1 MPRLPRIAIGRLGFL
16 ALKLVNLA
24 LVTLYSFG
32 IIYVLVR
39 TVPPGFYPWMVLLA
53 SIGGYVLATDMGFS
67 AYVYAEVRRD
77 FLGDAL
83 DGADELVSQAA
94 TLYLALALGA
104 VVLAAIVIP
113 LFSPPRLAP
122 ALICY
127 FATIVLPLPWM
138 LIRRVAAALDLY
150 VQMEAL
156 ECARRAL
163 FCLLAATMLFGVSL
177 LAFSLAC
184 LVAWVAAAAASWWL
198 LKRHGFRLHFGSPD
212 RIARFWRANRQ
223 GVLKSGKFAALEFFV
238 YNFPYI
244 AIPVMFHGP
253 ADIVSFDL
261 FNKVARFG
269 GAAYSVPGEA
279 FCPPQTRAYY
289 AGAAEGVSHYQRLTW
304 LVGAVPMLIGAGLLA
319 SFGGPVFDEL
329 LAGTHPVSP
338 LVRLAMIAMLAAL
351 LLQSSSGGFLV
362 AVGKYD
368 ELAQVATITTT
379 LMLAVMALTVLFG
392 VPFPIFMLLYV
403 AVYFFHAIAFQVLFE
418 RLRGSAPGAQA
429 AAVAVS

>member
-1 MPRLPRIAIGRLGFL
+1 MLRLPRIAVGRLGFL
-16 ALKLVNLA
+16 SLKLVNLA

-39 TVPPGFYPWMVLLA
+39 IVPPGFYPWMVLLT

-77 FLGDAL
+77 FLSDAL
-83 DGADELVSQAA
+83 DGADELVSQAT
-94 TLYLALALGA
+94 TLYLGLAIAAIL
-104 VVLAAIVIP
+104 LAALIIP
-113 LFSPPRLAP
+113 FLSPPRLAP
-122 ALICY
+122 ALVCY

-150 VQMEAL
+150 VEMEAL
-156 ECARRAL
+156 ECARRAV

-177 LAFSLAC
+177 LGFALAC
-184 LVAWVAAAAASWWL
+184 LAAWAVAAAASWSL
-198 LKRHGFRLHFGSPD
+198 LCRHGFRLRFGSPR
-212 RIARFWRANRQ
+212 RIARFWRANRS
-223 GVLKSGKFAALEFFV
+223 GVLKSGKFAGLEFFV

-253 ADIVSFDL
+253 ADLVSFDL

-289 AGAAEGVSHYQRLTW
+289 AGDAEGVSHYQRLTW
-304 LVGAVPMLIGAGLLA
+304 LVGAVPLVIGAALLA
-319 SFGGPVFDEL
+319 AVGGPVFNEL

-338 LVRLAMIAMLAAL
+338 LVRMAMIAMLAAL

-362 AVGKYD
+362 SVGKYD
-368 ELAQVATITTT
+368 ALAQVATITTT
-379 LMLAVMALTVLFG
+379 LMLAVMTLTIVFG
-392 VPFPIFMLLYV
+392 VPFPVFMLLYV
-403 AVYFFHAIAFQVLFE
+403 AVYFFHAIAFQWLFE
-418 RLRGSAPGAQA
+418 RLRGSAPRAPA
-429 AAVAVS
+429 PLAVS

>member
-1 MPRLPRIAIGRLGFL
+1 MPRLPRIAFGRLGFL
-16 ALKLVNLA
+16 GLKLVNLA

-94 TLYLALALGA
+94 TLYLGLA
-104 VVLAAIVIP
+104 LAAIALAAMVIP
-113 LFSPPRLAP
+113 FVSPPHLGA
-122 ALICY
+122 ALVCY

-150 VQMEAL
+150 VAMEAL
-156 ECARRAL
+156 ECTRRAV

-177 LAFSLAC
+177 LGFALAG
-184 LVAWVAAAAASWWL
+184 LAAWVVAAAASWWL
-198 LKRHGFRLHFGSPD
+198 LSRHGFRLRFGSP
-212 RIARFWRANRQ
+212 RQIARFWRANRR
-223 GVLKSGKFAALEFFV
+223 GVLKSGRFAGLEFFV

-253 ADIVSFDL
+253 GDLVSFDL

-279 FCPPQTRAYY
+279 FCPPQTRAFY
-289 AGAAEGVSHYQRLTW
+289 AGDAEGVSHYQRLTW
-304 LVGAVPMLIGAGLLA
+304 LVGAVPLVIGAGLLA
-319 SFGGPVFDEL
+319 AVGGPVFAKL

-338 LVRLAMIAMLAAL
+338 LVRVAMIAMLAAL

-368 ELAQVATITTT
+368 ALAQVATITAT
-379 LMLAVMALTVLFG
+379 LMLVVMMLTVILAI
-392 VPFPIFMLLYV
+392 PFPVFMLLYV
-403 AVYFFHAIAFQVLFE
+403 GVYFFHAIAFQLVFG
-418 RLRGSAPGAQA
+418 RLRGAAPA
-429 AAVAVS
+429 APVPVAAS